1 MNDKQPA
8 TTIDLPSKSNRHTQI
23 AEGSFCGVD
32 RAARILGDKWT
43 LVLLRDLANGPRRF
57 SELEES
63 ASGISPRTLSTR
75 LRKLER
81 EGLVTRTRFR
91 TIPPMVQYCLTHKG
105 CDALPVVEALRSYGN
120 RWLCGE

>member
-1 MNDKQPA
+1 MNDKEPA
-8 TTIDLPSKSNRHTQI
+8 SRIDLPKRNPEKRISD
-23 AEGSFCGVD
+23 GSFCGVD

-63 ASGISPRTLSTR
+63 VSGISPRTLSTR

-81 EGLVTRTRFR
+81 EGLLTRTRFR
-91 TIPPMVQYCLTHKG
+91 TIPPMVQYCLTPKG
-105 CDALPVVEALRSYGN
+105 CDAIPVVEALRAYGN
-120 RWLCGE
+120 RWLCRE